1 MTQIKIK
8 SKPYTGDI
16 SYWRI
21 AAAPGE
27 WLVIDN
33 KRGRLCETGSERA
46 FLPFKIREIINI
58 ILDEFYIGK
67 CLLYKKDI

>member
-1 MTQIKIK
+1 MDEQ
-8 SKPYTGDI
+8 
-16 SYWRI
+16 
-21 AAAPGE
+21 PGE

-33 KRGRLCETGSERA
+33 KRERLCETDSERA

-67 CLLYKKDI
+67 CLLKKKDI